1 MVSASWLHIVS
12 EPSVWLLDLIVI
24 VEDYLKSRAEAKFDR
39 EDFDSLSNKF
49 LSKLVIRA
57 N

>member
-1 MVSASWLHIVS
+1 MLTQPS
-12 EPSVWLLDLIVI
+12 ET
-24 VEDYLKSRAEAKFDR
+24 YLRTRPDTKFDR
-39 EDFDSLSNKF
+39 DDFDSLSNKF

>member
-1 MVSASWLHIVS
+1 MVSSNSLVDARVDANSHA
-12 EPSVWLLDLIVI
+12 
-24 VEDYLKSRAEAKFDR
+24 EDYLRSRAESAKYDP

-49 LSKLVIRA
+49 ISKLVIRA

>member
-1 MVSASWLHIVS
+1 MILQAS
-12 EPSVWLLDLIVI
+12 EQLLTSFT
-24 VEDYLKSRAEAKFDR
+24 ETYLKGQQSAKFDR
-39 EDFDSLSNKF
+39 DDFDSLSSKF

>member
-1 MVSASWLHIVS
+1 MFTESNLR
-12 EPSVWLLDLIVI
+12 
-24 VEDYLKSRAEAKFDR
+24 SRSDCKFER
-39 EDFDSLSNKF
+39 SDFDSLSNKF

>member
-1 MVSASWLHIVS
+1 MVCLDY
-12 EPSVWLLDLIVI
+12 ELLALDQLLTIFT
-24 VEDYLKSRAEAKFDR
+24 ETYLKGQQNAKFDR
-39 EDFDSLSNKF
+39 DDFDSLSSKF

>member
-1 MVSASWLHIVS
+1 MGANI
-12 EPSVWLLDLIVI
+12 DA
-24 VEDYLKSRAEAKFDR
+24 EDYLRSRAESAKYDP

-49 LSKLVIRA
+49 ISKLVIRA

>member
-1 MVSASWLHIVS
+1 M
-12 EPSVWLLDLIVI
+12 LILTT
-24 VEDYLKSRAEAKFDR
+24 ETYLKGQQNAKFDR
-39 EDFDSLSNKF
+39 DDFDSLSNKF

>member
-1 MVSASWLHIVS
+1 MSRGMVSLSVFLFPAHSNMSS
-12 EPSVWLLDLIVI
+12 ES
-24 VEDYLKSRAEAKFDR
+24 YLRTRNEAKFDR

-49 LSKLVIRA
+49 LSKLVIRS

>member
-1 MVSASWLHIVS
+1 V
-12 EPSVWLLDLIVI
+12 P
-24 VEDYLKSRAEAKFDR
+24 YLKSRSDAKFNR

-49 LSKLVIRA
+49 LSKLVIRS

>member
-1 MVSASWLHIVS
+1 MSS
-12 EPSVWLLDLIVI
+12 ELTPSP
-24 VEDYLKSRAEAKFDR
+24 EGYLRSRSDCKFDR
-39 EDFDSLSNKF
+39 QDFDSLSNKF

>member
-1 MVSASWLHIVS
+1 MNF
-12 EPSVWLLDLIVI
+12 SVEANIPP
-24 VEDYLKSRAEAKFDR
+24 ENYLRSRADARFDR
-39 EDFDSLSNKF
+39 KDFDSLSNKF

>member
-1 MVSASWLHIVS
+1 MIANETSITNTEA
-12 EPSVWLLDLIVI
+12 
-24 VEDYLKSRAEAKFDR
+24 YLRTRNEAKFDR
-39 EDFDSLSNKF
+39 YDFDSLSNKF

>member
-1 MVSASWLHIVS
+1 MVSLLPASFTELMLTQPAES
-12 EPSVWLLDLIVI
+12 
-24 VEDYLKSRAEAKFDR
+24 YLKERQTTAKYERD
-39 EDFDSLSNKF
+39 DFDSLSSKF